1 MGHPEA
7 HNKTFYGVANVGR
20 KGQIVIPAKA
30 RDELNIQT
38 GDTLVVIGIKDHGML
53 GLCPI
58 ESVEAML
65 QSATQRL
72 ADLQSAIEKS
82 KEKEVKGE

>member
-1 MGHPEA
+1 MGHPA
-7 HNKTFYGVANVGR
+7 SHNKTFYGIANVGR

-30 RDELNIQT
+30 REELNIQT
-38 GDTLVVIGIKDHGML
+38 GDSLVVIGIKDHGML
-53 GLCPI
+53 ALCPM

-72 ADLQSAIEKS
+72 EDLKQAIDKS
-82 KEKEVKGE
+82 KESTKGE

>member
-1 MGHPEA
+1 MGHPES
-7 HNKTFYGVANVGR
+7 HHKTFYGLATVGR

-30 RDELNIQT
+30 RDDLNIQT
-38 GDTLVVIGIKDHGML
+38 GDALVVIGIKDHGML

-72 ADLQSAIEKS
+72 TDLKTAIEQS
-82 KEKEVKGE
+82 KEDVKGE